1 MSMLRGPD
9 DGHARDKGSKRND
22 GARTL
27 RCCMLALWLLMV
39 LTGRAWGDDVPESLV
54 LGMSQPQEVYLEV
67 TLNGQPTGQ
76 ILRFRAIGDALSCAA
91 RDLSAI
97 GIDTVRLGVEPS
109 SEVALNAID
118 GLRYR
123 YDAAAQR
130 VELDVPDRWLRL
142 YTVDARQLPGV
153 VPASTGRGLLLNYDA
168 YLQSDSGSRLALWS
182 ELRYFAPS
190 GVLDSTGTL
199 YANNRDRRYVRYDTS
214 WSRSDPATLST
225 LQMGDAITAS
235 LAWSRSVRFAG
246 FQWRSNFALRPD
258 LITFPLPSFSGSAA
272 VPSAVDLYVNNVRR
286 ASVEVPSGPFV
297 LNNATGITGAG
308 QATLVTRDALGR
320 TVTTSLP
327 LYIDTRMMSEGLSS
341 YAVEAGFLRRRY
353 GEVSFD
359 YAPNLAGSGS
369 WRHGMSDA
377 LTLEAH
383 TEATSGLFN
392 GGVGA
397 LVRLGQAGVLSGA
410 VAGSG
415 GSGFHGGQASVGYQW
430 IQPSLSIDAEMTR
443 SFGDYGDL
451 ATREGSPTL
460 RSLERLTF
468 SVPLVGGQNL
478 SLSYIGLRQRGA
490 PESRIGSLSYLW
502 SVGRR
507 LSLNLSAYRDFAQRH
522 SHGVFFSANLSLDH
536 QQAASALVGS
546 QGGQPYYNLQALRPA
561 DYAGGW
567 GWGVQ
572 DGRSGGIGFRQAQ
585 LQYLGS
591 AGQVAAL
598 VQSAAG
604 HTVTSLDALGSVVW
618 MDGSLQA
625 ARHIYDGFALVSTDG
640 VANVPVLHEN
650 RFIGRTDEGGH
661 LLVPDLNAYQN
672 NALAIDSMKLAPDIR
687 VDTTA
692 LTVVPQAQS
701 GVLAHFPIARY
712 AAASIVLRDGEGK
725 PLPPGTRVHHEE
737 SGTDAV
743 VGYDGLTFISELR
756 AENHLRLQGTD
767 WHCAVSFGYQAP
779 ADHSLPVIGPLICQ
793 RQSGGSP

>member
-1 MSMLRGPD
+1 M
-9 DGHARDKGSKRND
+9 A
-22 GARTL
+22 
-27 RCCMLALWLLMV
+27 V
-39 LTGRAWGDDVPESLV
+39 GRVWANDVPDARV
-54 LGMSQPQEVYLEV
+54 LDMSQPQEVYLEV

-76 ILRFRAIGDALSCAA
+76 ILRFRAVGDALSCAA
-91 RDLSAI
+91 RDLSTI
-97 GIDTVRLGVEPS
+97 GIDIGKLGVEPS
-109 SEVALNAID
+109 SEVALNGID

-123 YDAAAQR
+123 YDAAEQR
-130 VELDVPDRWLRL
+130 VELSVPDRWRRAFA
-142 YTVDARQLPGV
+142 VDARQLPGSS
-153 VPASTGRGLLLNYDA
+153 PASSGRGLLLNYDA
-168 YLQSDSGSRLALWS
+168 YLQSDSGTQLALWS

-190 GVLDSTGTL
+190 GVLDNTGTF
-199 YANNRDRRYVRYDTS
+199 YANDNRRRYVRYETS

-225 LQMGDAITAS
+225 LQLGDAITSS

-246 FQWRSNFALRPD
+246 FQWRSDFALRPD

-297 LNNATGITGAG
+297 FNNTAGINGAG

-327 LYIDTRMMSEGLSS
+327 LYIDTRMMAEGLSS

-359 YAPNLAGSGS
+359 YAPDLAGSAS
-369 WRHGMSDA
+369 WRRGISDA

-383 TEATSGLFN
+383 AEATSGLFN
-392 GGVGA
+392 GGIGA
-397 LVRLGQAGVLSGA
+397 LVRFGQAGVLSGS

-415 GSGFHGGQASVGYQW
+415 GGRFQGSQASIGYQW
-430 IQPSLSIDAEMTR
+430 IQPRLSIDAELTR

-451 ATREGSPTL
+451 ATRDGAPPP
-460 RSLERLTF
+460 RSLERVTF
-468 SVPLVGGQNL
+468 SLPLAGGQNL
-478 SLSYIGLRQRGA
+478 ALSYIGLQQRGV
-490 PESRIGSLSYLW
+490 PTSRIGSLSYLW
-502 SVGRR
+502 SAARR
-507 LSLNLSAYRDFAQRH
+507 LTLNFSAYRDFAHTKSR
-522 SHGVFFSANLSLDH
+522 GVFLSANLSLDH
-536 QQAASALVGS
+536 QQTVSALVGS
-546 QGGQPYYNLQALRPA
+546 QSGQSYYNLQALRPV

-591 AGQVAAL
+591 AGQLTGL
-598 VQSAAG
+598 VQSAGG
-604 HTVTSLDALGSVVW
+604 HTVTSVDALGSVVW
-618 MDGSLQA
+618 MDGSLHP

-640 VANVPVLHEN
+640 VANVPVFHEN
-650 RFIGRTDEGGH
+650 RIIGRTDEGGH

-672 NALAIDSMKLAPDIR
+672 NALAIDSMKLAPDMR

-692 LTVVPQAQS
+692 LNAVPQAQS

-712 AAASIVLRDGEGK
+712 AAASIALRDAEGK

-737 SGTDAV
+737 SGTDTV
-743 VGYDGLTFISELR
+743 VGYDGLTFIGELR
-756 AENHLRLQGTD
+756 AENHLRLDGAD
-767 WHCAVSFGYQAP
+767 WHCAVSFRYQAP
-779 ADHSLPVIGPLICQ
+779 TDHGLPLIGPLVCR
-793 RQSGGSP
+793 RQPGSTP